1 MNSPSTPT
9 FLSPSPRGTI
19 LFAHGSRD
27 PLWRKPI
34 ETVAQTV
41 ARLDPDGQVSCAF
54 LELCEP
60 DLPTCVEHMVANGAL
75 QLTVVPMFLGVGKH
89 AREDLPVLMQA
100 LKTRH
105 PHVRFILKAAIGE
118 EPQLIELMAR
128 LAIA

>member
-1 MNSPSTPT
+1 MNSPSTPP
-9 FLSPSPRGTI
+9 LPRGTI

-41 ARLDPDGQVSCAF
+41 AHLDPDGQVACAF
-54 LELCEP
+54 LELCQP
-60 DLPTCVEHMVANGAL
+60 DLPPCVEYMVANGAL

-89 AREDLPVLMQA
+89 AREDLPVLMQD
-100 LKTRH
+100 LKAKY
-105 PHVRFILKAAIGE
+105 PHVNFTLKAAIGE

>member
-1 MNSPSTPT
+1 MNSPSTPP

-75 QLTVVPMFLGVGKH
+75 QLTVVPM
-89 AREDLPVLMQA
+89 LPVLMQA
-100 LKTRH
+100 LKARH